1 MGANLRKL
9 TISALG
15 AGLAFVLM
23 AAPAEAN
30 RGGGPPT
37 TTTTTKPD
45 YVPPSP
51 SVDENPVTPD
61 APSVEPTIV
70 PVDLPAVGDP
80 NAGIAGGGDQLAPA
94 PTTEDVLAGSDDRP
108 SVAPPSGDDGVFG
121 GILSRTGAE
130 TLPLAR
136 AGVAVLALGIG
147 LIFLARR
154 RRTDAAS
161 A

>member
-9 TISALG
+9 TVAALG
-15 AGLAFVLM
+15 ASLAFVLV

-30 RGGGPPT
+30 RGGGPPST
-37 TTTTTKPD
+37 TTTTTRPD

-51 SVDENPVTPD
+51 VVDENPVTPD
-61 APSVEPTIV
+61 TPSVEPTVV

-94 PTTEDVLAGSDDRP
+94 PTDDVLAGSDDRP
-108 SVAPPSGDDGVFG
+108 SVAPPSGNDGVFG

-136 AGVAVLALGIG
+136 AGFGVLALGIG
-147 LIFLARR
+147 LVFLARR